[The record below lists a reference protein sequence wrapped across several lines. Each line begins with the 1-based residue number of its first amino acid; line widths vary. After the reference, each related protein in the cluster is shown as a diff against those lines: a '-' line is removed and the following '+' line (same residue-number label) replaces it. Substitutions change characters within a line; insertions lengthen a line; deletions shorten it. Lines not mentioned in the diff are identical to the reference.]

1 MDAQSPPPA
10 LGEDIEIA
18 ARLRRL
24 DGAESVFLAGHGKVL
39 RIIAGDLQK
48 DPGIGAALVSLSRR
62 MQEAW
67 AETEAGR
74 DALRIADR
82 AAGGLQRHGMR
93 FVVLDIGEQRE
104 VIPAPEPPEMGLQI
118 AFERGA
124 GAEIG
129 ELLGVH
135 RIGEELD
142 AARYEDRLLFRQR
155 AGLFIS
161 RRQLACLDLAGLD
174 IGLIEGVDA
183 DDRAGDRGGDLPAK
197 ELLAE
202 LVTVFEGDAHD
213 GLAGA
218 LQRIDGAILC
228 HVRTVIETDIGEEAV
243 AAVDGG
249 RAKRLGIDPDQ
260 PLTLLTP
267 RLGDELLEARRVVG
281 DARRSYRRDLVSA
294 HP

>member
-1 MDAQSPPPA
+1 MNAQSPPPA

-39 RIIAGDLQK
+39 RIVAGDLQE
-48 DPGIGAALVSLSRR
+48 DPRIGPALVSLSRR

-67 AETEAGR
+67 AETQAGR

-82 AAGGLQRHGMR
+82 ASGGLQRYGMR

-104 VIPAPEPPEMGLQI
+104 VIPAPEPPEMRLEI
-118 AFERGA
+118 ALERGA

-129 ELLGVH
+129 ELLGVR

-174 IGLIEGVDA
+174 IGLIERVDT

-202 LVTVFEGDAHD
+202 LVTVFERDAHD
-213 GLAGA
+213 RLTGA

-228 HVRTVIETDIGEEAV
+228 NVRTVIEADIGEQAV

-249 RAKRLGIDPDQ
+249 RSGRLRLPPGHPPPPPAPPPRDEHPQ
-260 PLTLLTP
+260 PLP
-267 RLGDELLEARRVVG
+267 RRVH
-281 DARRSYRRDLVSA
+281 ARGG
-294 HP
+294 P